1 MGLLT
6 RSVHAGAARLRKG
19 ARMAAATETRPSD
32 PLSTRRWQVHLGLI
46 VSFGVALFFVIARVG
61 VGLHIVAGLCFAMLV
76 GVHLAQRRRTV
87 RTLAGRLVETPFWRT
102 PRGRTAV
109 ADSVLAFL
117 AVNVVLSGIVDWASR
132 QPVMVRLPGV
142 APLNWHTTTSLL
154 LLVYLVV
161 HVARRRTRLRHSRI
175 R

>member
-1 MGLLT
+1 
-6 RSVHAGAARLRKG
+6 
-19 ARMAAATETRPSD
+19 MAAPSGTRPSD
-32 PLSTRRWQVHLGLI
+32 PLGTRRWQVHLGLI

-61 VGLHIVAGLCFAMLV
+61 VGLHIVAGLCFAALI

-87 RTLAGRLVETPFWRT
+87 HLLAGSLVETPFWRT
-102 PRGRTAV
+102 SRGRTAL

-117 AVNVVLSGIVDWASR
+117 AVNVVLSGIVDWASAR
-132 QPVMVRLPGV
+132 PLMVRLPGL
-142 APLNWHTTTSLL
+142 ASLNWHTTTSLL
-154 LLVYLVV
+154 LVVYLVV